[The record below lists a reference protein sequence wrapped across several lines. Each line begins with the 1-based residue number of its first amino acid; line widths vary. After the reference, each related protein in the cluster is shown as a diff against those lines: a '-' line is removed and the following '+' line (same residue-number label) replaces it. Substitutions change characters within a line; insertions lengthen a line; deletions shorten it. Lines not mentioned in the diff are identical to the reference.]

1 MAPEVL
7 FATSDRAHGWFPGGL
22 SPSDEILREAVER
35 RGRPVVPVV
44 WGGPVERGASV
55 VLRAT
60 WDYVEDPGRFL
71 RWLDHLD
78 EQGATVQNP
87 TAMVRWNLHKRYLT
101 DLEARG
107 VPVVPT
113 RLLARSSPVTLDD
126 VRRSTGWDDVVV
138 KPAIGATARLTVHEA
153 REGRAATAA
162 HLATLLA
169 AEDVLVQPFVASVVG
184 EGEVSVMAAA
194 GRPTHAVRKRPKAGD
209 WRVQVNF
216 GGSDERID
224 LDDEL
229 DAVARLVLGAL
240 EDVPSYARVDLVS
253 HDGGLRLMELELI
266 EPDLFLDHA
275 PDAAEVLAEVLTA
288 PG

>member
-1 MAPEVL
+1 MAAEL
-7 FATSDRAHGWFPGGL
+7 LLATSERAVGYFPGGL
-22 SPSDEILREAVER
+22 SPSDLLLRRAVER
-35 RGRPVVPVV
+35 RGHAVTPVL

-60 WDYVEDPGRFL
+60 WDYVDEPERFL

-78 EQGATVQNP
+78 RQGATVQNA
-87 TAMVRWNLHKRYLT
+87 TSTVRWNMHKRYLT

-107 VPVVPT
+107 VPIVPT

-126 VRRSTGWDDVVV
+126 VRRATGWEDVVV
-138 KPAIGATARLTVHEA
+138 KPAIGATARLAVH
-153 REGRAATAA
+153 EGRAGREATAA
-162 HLATLLA
+162 HLRSLLED
-169 AEDVLVQPFVASVVG
+169 EDVLVQPFVASVVA

-194 GRPTHAVRKRPKAGD
+194 GTPIHAVRKRAKAGD

-229 DAVARLVLGAL
+229 EGVARHVLAAL
-240 EDVPSYARVDLVS
+240 DDVPSYARVDLVR
-253 HDGGLRLMELELI
+253 HAGALCLIELELI
-266 EPDLFLDHA
+266 EPDLFLDLA
-275 PDAAEVLAEVLTA
+275 PESAEALADVLVASA
-288 PG
+288 

>member
-7 FATSDRAHGWFPGGL
+7 FATSDLAYGYFAGGL
-22 SPSDEILREAVER
+22 SPSDEILREALEH

-44 WGGPVERGASV
+44 WGGPVPHGASV

-60 WDYVEDPGRFL
+60 WDYVDDPERFV

-78 EQGATVQNP
+78 EQEAAVANP
-87 TAMVRWNLHKRYLT
+87 TPTVRWNLHKRYLN

-107 VPVVPT
+107 VPIVPT

-126 VRRSTGWDDVVV
+126 VRRATGWGDVVV

-153 REGRAATAA
+153 REGPEATAA
-162 HLATLLA
+162 HLDAVLA
-169 AEDVLVQPFVASVVG
+169 GEDVLVQPFVASVAT

-194 GRPTHAVRKRPKAGD
+194 GVPTHAVRKRPKAGD

-216 GGSDERID
+216 GGTDERID

-229 DAVARLVLGAL
+229 EAVARHVLAAL
-240 EDVPSYARVDLVS
+240 DEVPAYARIDLVR
-253 HDGGLRLMELELI
+253 HEGVLRLIELELI
-266 EPDLFLDHA
+266 EPDLFLDRA
-275 PDAAEVLAEVLTA
+275 PETAEVLADVLVGA
-288 PG
+288 V